1 MFKQLAPIVKST
13 ELNLTIKAAADGDKL
28 TIIIIPK
35 PKPGAHEALAKIL
48 TFTETPEVLDE
59 KLPALLNE
67 YTKGRLSLEETVA
80 ETTAYMALAKKDV
93 EATANK
99 AVSKPTTEPK
109 STAETADDEE
119 VDIEALGDNE
129 VIHVGIEQ
137 GKEPV
142 LNF

>member
-35 PKPGAHEALAKIL
+35 PKPGAHEALSKIL

-59 KLPALLNE
+59 KLPSLLNE

-93 EATANK
+93 EATM
-99 AVSKPTTEPK
+99 SKTVATPIPEPQE
-109 STAETADDEE
+109 AETAEE
-119 VDIEALGDNE
+119 EDGGDN
-129 VIHVGIEQ
+129 VITVGINKGQ
-137 GKEPV
+137 EPV